1 MGSRACCGSY
11 EGPALLRN
19 WARIDCTLGALTWP
33 ACVHKRRIHSIHE
46 MSAQDAK
53 GRRRRSPRRR
63 QPSRALIECL
73 GPQRS
78 GLQMRLLDALV
89 EQRIAAAAARG
100 EFDDLPGAGA
110 PLTLDDDALVPEEV
124 RVANRILK
132 NAGFVPPA
140 MEQLRALRDLQS
152 ELSAVSDQATRCRLQ
167 ARMLALHMALES
179 LRGGPLV
186 LPREYC
192 RRIAERLS
200 ERASNSDMSAVEGS
214 PANVAGSGTQ

>member
-1 MGSRACCGSY
+1 
-11 EGPALLRN
+11 
-19 WARIDCTLGALTWP
+19 
-33 ACVHKRRIHSIHE
+33 
-46 MSAQDAK
+46 
-53 GRRRRSPRRR
+53 
-63 QPSRALIECL
+63 
-73 GPQRS
+73 
-78 GLQMRLLDALV
+78 MRLLDALV

-110 PLTLDDDALVPEEV
+110 PLNLDDDLLVPEEV

-140 MEQLRALRDLQS
+140 VEQLRALRDLQA
-152 ELSAVSDQATRCRLQ
+152 ELNAVSDRAIRCRLQ
-167 ARMLALHMALES
+167 ARMLALDMALES

-200 ERASNSDMSAVEGS
+200 ERASNADAPNADAFGVATCG
-214 PANVAGSGTQ
+214 ANIAGAGRL

>member
-1 MGSRACCGSY
+1 
-11 EGPALLRN
+11 
-19 WARIDCTLGALTWP
+19 
-33 ACVHKRRIHSIHE
+33 
-46 MSAQDAK
+46 
-53 GRRRRSPRRR
+53 
-63 QPSRALIECL
+63 
-73 GPQRS
+73 
-78 GLQMRLLDALV
+78 
-89 EQRIAAAAARG
+89 
-100 EFDDLPGAGA
+100 
-110 PLTLDDDALVPEEV
+110 
-124 RVANRILK
+124 
-132 NAGFVPPA
+132 